1 MQSLRIVAILGILAL
16 LPHFN
21 SIDRFKLFVFVSD
34 KGMRNAVVLTQG
46 TLMHDQELFLFVLT
60 LNVHQGNML
69 LRNSQQNGIRLILAD
84 PEARWEF
91 EDFRQPHQEC
101 FLHVSFFSERLIS
114 NCFAIDLRLRHPHA
128 FVLLSDYV
136 YHLVGDKIKILDHA
150 RLLKPDGIL
159 VVNIILTEESEV
171 SIFHFEVVNPCGATA
186 CPENKSITIAA
197 ALAEASRHLGEEL
210 LQIVLIPEIFNLAC

>member
-1 MQSLRIVAILGILAL
+1 MQSLRIVAIFGILAL
-16 LPHFN
+16 LPNFN

-91 EDFRQPHQEC
+91 
-101 FLHVSFFSERLIS
+101 
-114 NCFAIDLRLRHPHA
+114 
-128 FVLLSDYV
+128 
-136 YHLVGDKIKILDHA
+136 
-150 RLLKPDGIL
+150 
-159 VVNIILTEESEV
+159 
-171 SIFHFEVVNPCGATA
+171 
-186 CPENKSITIAA
+186 
-197 ALAEASRHLGEEL
+197 
-210 LQIVLIPEIFNLAC
+210 